1 MNKIKGLPGKE
12 HYYSNGKGGRG
23 FGGEQPAAGDGKRKA
38 AEYAAAAG
46 PRQDET
52 AYWLRVF
59 QSGND
64 DKPAEETAAG
74 SKENAAETGMAAET
88 AAGGAEVPGAD
99 KADTAQGK
107 SREDAAAGVAATAE
121 GKGAAAESAIPAT
134 GGGKSGRSRLYKK
147 NKRAHRGEGADGAE
161 PVRGDSG
168 NGRKGGRNPDMAQN
182 NYAAIDLGTNSCRL
196 VIATP
201 TTTSFRVV
209 ETYSKVVRLGEGII
223 QDNNLAP
230 KAMRRTIQALKVCRG
245 VIDEYMPIAASRFV
259 ATAAC
264 RRAKNVAQFVEM
276 AKREA
281 GIELEVISS
290 KEEARLSVVGCLPLL
305 TRNIKRVLVFDI
317 GGGSTQI
324 SLARVTDSG
333 KTFIE
338 GFVSLPYGVVTISE
352 AFAGHEMST
361 LEYSTVVER
370 TQAILQEF
378 EDKYHIRQAI
388 ANQEIQVIGTS
399 GTVTVIGAVHLR
411 LPRYNRS
418 AVDGIAIS
426 APDIEYTINKI
437 KTMGVEGRCKHP
449 CIGQSK
455 SDLTIAG
462 CAVIEALTTFW
473 PISEITVADRGIRE
487 GILLDMMHA
496 RRVGDNGRKK
506 RRGGRFPFD
515 RRSGGKHSHRHQPRG

>member
-1 MNKIKGLPGKE
+1 MKTINGLPEKNKNKKTTGRFGGARE
-12 HYYSNGKGGRG
+12 NGTDRAGGNGAARENESGRG
-23 FGGEQPAAGDGKRKA
+23 
-38 AEYAAAAG
+38 AEY
-46 PRQDET
+46 
-52 AYWLRVF
+52 V
-59 QSGND
+59 N
-64 DKPAEETAAG
+64 
-74 SKENAAETGMAAET
+74 
-88 AAGGAEVPGAD
+88 
-99 KADTAQGK
+99 AQGK
-107 SREDAAAGVAATAE
+107 YDRT
-121 GKGAAAESAIPAT
+121 
-134 GGGKSGRSRLYKK
+134 
-147 NKRAHRGEGADGAE
+147 RGEI
-161 PVRGDSG
+161 
-168 NGRKGGRNPDMAQN
+168 RKGDRNPGLAQN

-196 VIATP
+196 VVATP

-209 ETYSKVVRLGEGII
+209 ETFSKVVRLGEGII
-223 QDNNLAP
+223 QDNELSP
-230 KAMRRTIQALKVCRG
+230 KAMRRTIQALKICRG

-264 RRAKNVAQFVEM
+264 RRAKNVAQFAEM
-276 AKREA
+276 
-281 GIELEVISS
+281 
-290 KEEARLSVVGCLPLL
+290 ARLSVVGCLPLL
-305 TRNIKRVLVFDI
+305 NRNIKRVLVFDI

-324 SLARVTDSG
+324 SLARVTDNG

-378 EDKYHIRQAI
+378 EDKHHIREAI

-399 GTVTVIGAVHLR
+399 GTVTVIGAVHLK

-426 APDIEYTINKI
+426 APDIDFTINKI
-437 KTMGVEGRCKHP
+437 KTMGPEGRCKHP

-462 CAVIEALTTFW
+462 CAIIEALTTFW

-496 RRVGDNGRKK
+496 RRVNAAGHGKKK
-506 RRGGRFPFD
+506 RRSGRFPFD
-515 RRSGGKHSHRHQPRG
+515 RRGSGGQSDRRNGGNVQYKHKR

>member
-1 MNKIKGLPGKE
+1 MIKF
-12 HYYSNGKGGRG
+12 NGR
-23 FGGEQPAAGDGKRKA
+23 P
-38 AEYAAAAG
+38 
-46 PRQDET
+46 
-52 AYWLRVF
+52 
-59 QSGND
+59 GND
-64 DKPAEETAAG
+64 NKNNAGKPKKRRFNDKATKNTDGRSGADERAVYQFA
-74 SKENAAETGMAAET
+74 ENAFLKNPNV
-88 AAGGAEVPGAD
+88 VPVVLPQVKTHD
-99 KADTAQGK
+99 K
-107 SREDAAAGVAATAE
+107 SR
-121 GKGAAAESAIPAT
+121 
-134 GGGKSGRSRLYKK
+134 
-147 NKRAHRGEGADGAE
+147 GEI
-161 PVRGDSG
+161 
-168 NGRKGGRNPDMAQN
+168 RKGDRNPTLTQN

-196 VIATP
+196 VVATP

-209 ETYSKVVRLGEGII
+209 ETFSKVVRLGEGII
-223 QDNNLAP
+223 QDNELSL

-281 GIELEVISS
+281 GIDLEVISS

-305 TRNIKRVLVFDI
+305 NRNIKRVLVFDI

-324 SLARVTDSG
+324 SLARVTDNG

-378 EDKYHIRQAI
+378 EEKHQIYQAI
-388 ANQEIQVIGTS
+388 ANQEVQVIGTS
-399 GTVTVIGAVHLR
+399 GTVTVIGAVHLK

-426 APDIEYTINKI
+426 APDIEFTINKI

-455 SDLTIAG
+455 SDLTVAG
-462 CAVIEALTTFW
+462 CAIIESLMTFW

-487 GILLDMMHA
+487 GILLDLMHA
-496 RRVGDNGRKK
+496 QKNNASHHHKK
-506 RRGGRFPFD
+506 NRRGGRFPYD
-515 RRSGGKHSHRHQPRG
+515 RRAHKNNTFRSQKTVVQ

>member
-1 MNKIKGLPGKE
+1 MKTINGLPEKNKNKKTTGRFGGVRE
-12 HYYSNGKGGRG
+12 NGTDRAGGNGAARENESGRG
-23 FGGEQPAAGDGKRKA
+23 
-38 AEYAAAAG
+38 AEY
-46 PRQDET
+46 
-52 AYWLRVF
+52 V
-59 QSGND
+59 N
-64 DKPAEETAAG
+64 
-74 SKENAAETGMAAET
+74 
-88 AAGGAEVPGAD
+88 
-99 KADTAQGK
+99 AQGK
-107 SREDAAAGVAATAE
+107 YDRT
-121 GKGAAAESAIPAT
+121 
-134 GGGKSGRSRLYKK
+134 
-147 NKRAHRGEGADGAE
+147 RGEI
-161 PVRGDSG
+161 
-168 NGRKGGRNPDMAQN
+168 RKGDRNPGLAQN

-196 VIATP
+196 VVA

-209 ETYSKVVRLGEGII
+209 ETFSKVVRLGEGII
-223 QDNNLAP
+223 QDNELSP
-230 KAMRRTIQALKVCRG
+230 KAMRRTIQALKICRG

-264 RRAKNVAQFVEM
+264 RRAKNVAQFAEM

-305 TRNIKRVLVFDI
+305 NRNIKRVLVFDI

-324 SLARVTDSG
+324 SLARVTDNG

-378 EDKYHIRQAI
+378 EDKHHIREAI

-399 GTVTVIGAVHLR
+399 GTVTVIGAVHLK

-426 APDIEYTINKI
+426 APDIDFTINKI
-437 KTMGVEGRCKHP
+437 KTMGPEGRCKHP

-462 CAVIEALTTFW
+462 CAIIEALTTFW

-496 RRVGDNGRKK
+496 RRVNAAGHGKKK
-506 RRGGRFPFD
+506 RRSGRFPFD
-515 RRSGGKHSHRHQPRG
+515 RRGSGGQSDRRNGGNVQYKHKR